1 MNYVFKNTINLI
13 KTMLLSA
20 FFVILHPKCKDWAD
34 KYYMNSI
41 DIWLLAIALAMDC
54 FTVSIVSG
62 VIVRRFLWGLV
73 LRMAF
78 LFGGFQALMPFLGW
92 LATSRFSEQ
101 LEAIDHWIAFALLV
115 FIGGRMI
122 KGAFDEAEEPSFN
135 PQNLRV
141 QLLLAVATSIDALA
155 IGISFACMGYHA
167 MTMLVVPL
175 FIIGLVSF
183 LFSMVGYVLGVRFG
197 NRIAR
202 RLKPE
207 LLGGVILVTIGIKI
221 LISHLFELS

>member
-1 MNYVFKNTINLI
+1 
-13 KTMLLSA
+13 
-20 FFVILHPKCKDWAD
+20 
-34 KYYMNSI
+34 MNSF

-62 VIVRRFLWGLV
+62 VIVRRHLWGLV

-78 LFGGFQALMPFLGW
+78 LFGFFQALMPFLGW
-92 LATSRFSEQ
+92 LATSRFSAQ
-101 LEAIDHWIAFALLV
+101 LEAVYHWIAFSLLV
-115 FIGGRMI
+115 FIGGKMI
-122 KGAFDEAEEPSFN
+122 KEAFEDEKEPSFN

-155 IGISFACMGYHA
+155 VGISFACLGYSSA
-167 MTMLVVPL
+167 IALVIPL

-183 LFSMVGYVLGVRFG
+183 IFSMVGYVLGVRFG

-207 LLGGVILVTIGIKI
+207 LLGGAILVAIGFKI
-221 LISHLFELS
+221 LVSHLFG

>member
-1 MNYVFKNTINLI
+1 
-13 KTMLLSA
+13 
-20 FFVILHPKCKDWAD
+20 
-34 KYYMNSI
+34 MNSF

-62 VIVRRFLWGLV
+62 VIVRRHFWGLV

-92 LATSRFSEQ
+92 LATSRFSAQ
-101 LEAIDHWIAFALLV
+101 LEAVDHWIAFSLLV
-115 FIGGRMI
+115 FIGGKMI
-122 KGAFDEAEEPSFN
+122 KEAFEDEKKPSFN

-155 IGISFACMGYHA
+155 IGISFACLGYSSA
-167 MTMLVVPL
+167 IALVIPL

-183 LFSMVGYVLGVRFG
+183 IFSMVGYVLGVRFG

-207 LLGGVILVTIGIKI
+207 LLGGAILVAIGFKI
-221 LISHLFELS
+221 LVSHLFG